1 MKSVFGDQRLDRRL
15 ERLVEELSANPHSQL
30 PQVLT
35 EWSQLKGAIV
45 F

>member
-1 MKSVFGDQRLDRRL
+1 MKSVFGDKRLDHRL
-15 ERLVEELSANPHSQL
+15 ARLVHDLSGKPHSQL